1 MRMYLCGMKTKKL
14 LLLVCIASLGLS
26 VGVSACWLR
35 QSPRGVALPA
45 AVPQHD
51 TVTVLVRDT
60 VTLPPATVVKTVVK
74 AVPVDVDTA
83 AILAAYYRETIYHDT
98 IIEDRYVHAEITD
111 TVSEGALLGRTVTY
125 TVRAPRHRAS
135 VSAGVVVSPG
145 MAAPVVEGTY
155 GRWSVVAGYD
165 VMNRGALL
173 GATYTIGT
181 WQW

>member
-1 MRMYLCGMKTKKL
+1 MRAYLCGMKTTKL

-26 VGVSACWLR
+26 VGVSACWLL
-35 QSPRGVALPA
+35 QAPRGVALPA

-51 TVTVLVRDT
+51 TVTVVCHDT
-60 VTLPPATVVKTVVK
+60 VTLPPATVVKTVYK
-74 AVPVDVDTA
+74 AVPMDVDTA

-145 MAAPVVEGTY
+145 MAAPVMEGTY

>member
-1 MRMYLCGMKTKKL
+1 MRAYLCGMKTTKL
-14 LLLVCIASLGLS
+14 LLLVCIVSLGLS
-26 VGVSACWLR
+26 SVVSACWLL
-35 QSPRGVALPA
+35 QSPRGGVLPA
-45 AVPQHD
+45 AVPHHD
-51 TVTVLVRDT
+51 TVTVLCHDT
-60 VTLPPATVVKTVVK
+60 VTLPPATVVKTVYK

-145 MAAPVVEGTY
+145 QAAPVIEGRY

>member
-1 MRMYLCGMKTKKL
+1 MRAYLCGMKTTKL

-26 VGVSACWLR
+26 AVVSACWLL
-35 QSPRGVALPA
+35 QAPRGVALPA

-51 TVTVLVRDT
+51 TVTVLCHDT
-60 VTLPPATVVKTVVK
+60 VTLPPATVVKTVYK

-155 GRWSVVAGYD
+155 GRRPAARYGD
-165 VMNRGALL
+165 GAVP
-173 GATYTIGT
+173 
-181 WQW
+181 